1 MPAKYILSKA
11 VVGISNA
18 DQQITTLP
26 LGATVEVATWP
37 HRVGTVQALWQGQ
50 SLTLLLQ
57 DLEQNGTLGEQG
69 QAQTLAVFSPGS
81 NGNSLGSESGY
92 FSQGIPPDQTWKTQ
106 GLVLPTLRLIQEM
119 PLGSE

>member
-1 MPAKYILSKA
+1 MRAKYILSNA

-37 HRVGTVQALWQGQ
+37 LRVGPVQALWQGQ

-57 DLEQNGTLGEQG
+57 DLEQSGMLQEQG
-69 QAQTLAVFSPGS
+69 QV
-81 NGNSLGSESGY
+81 
-92 FSQGIPPDQTWKTQ
+92 
-106 GLVLPTLRLIQEM
+106 
-119 PLGSE
+119 

>member
-37 HRVGTVQALWQGQ
+37 LRVGTVQALWEGQ

-57 DLEQNGTLGEQG
+57 DLQQSGTLVEQG
-69 QAQTLAVFSPGS
+69 
-81 NGNSLGSESGY
+81 
-92 FSQGIPPDQTWKTQ
+92 
-106 GLVLPTLRLIQEM
+106 RL
-119 PLGSE
+119 